1 MSLYTVIRPII
12 LQITDLNE
20 ENSTIMHKMSYK

>member
-12 LQITDLNE
+12 LQIIDLNE
-20 ENSTIMHKMSYK
+20 ENFTIIHKMSYK